1 MSSNKKQLLNL
12 KSLLSVNAGCGCSRP
27 KLSDAYEPEPK
38 PKPRKTPS
46 SNALSTTLTST
57 SFSFSFSF
65 SLDKTDSIS
74 SSFAV
79 TDHLDSESPD
89 PQTLPKDKLGRRFPK
104 IVNSIAVVKDS
115 NDPYKDFRHSMLQM
129 ILEKRIYSESDLRE
143 LLRCFLELNSPCHHR
158 VIVEAFT
165 EIRDRIVTVQ
175 DQEACFVHGG
185 QKSGS

>member
-1 MSSNKKQLLNL
+1 MSSNKKQLL

-27 KLSDAYEPEPK
+27 KLSDAYEPQ

-46 SNALSTTLTST
+46 NNALPTIENDGLTST
-57 SFSFSFSF
+57 SFSF
-65 SLDKTDSIS
+65 DKTDPIS
-74 SSFAV
+74 SSFAA
-79 TDHLDSESPD
+79 TDHLHSESESELPD
-89 PQTLPKDKLGRRFPK
+89 LQTLPKAKLGRHCPK

-129 ILEKRIYSESDLRE
+129 IVEKRIYSESDLGE
-143 LLRCFLELNSPCHHR
+143 LLRCFLELNSRCHHR

-165 EIRDRIVTVQ
+165 EIRDRVLTLQ
-175 DQEACFVHGG
+175 DQEARFVHGG

>member
-1 MSSNKKQLLNL
+1 MSSNKKQLL

-27 KLSDAYEPEPK
+27 KLSDAYEPK

-46 SNALSTTLTST
+46 NNALSATLTST
-57 SFSFSFSF
+57 SFSF
-65 SLDKTDSIS
+65 DKTDTIS
-74 SSFAV
+74 SSFAA
-79 TDHLDSESPD
+79 TDHLDSESESESELPD
-89 PQTLPKDKLGRRFPK
+89 PQTLPKDKLGRQCPK

-129 ILEKRIYSESDLRE
+129 IVEKRIYSESDLGE
-143 LLRCFLELNSPCHHR
+143 LLRCFLELNSRCHHR